1 MSLAFKDAKLRGKD
15 TTNKVNL
22 QSDYGVW
29 QQRFELGVKN
39 VKSFSKKQKNYLT
52 TIRKDRN

>member
-29 QQRFELGVKN
+29 QQRFELGESTG
-39 VKSFSKKQKNYLT
+39 KSLRKKQGYYLT
-52 TIRKDRN
+52 TN